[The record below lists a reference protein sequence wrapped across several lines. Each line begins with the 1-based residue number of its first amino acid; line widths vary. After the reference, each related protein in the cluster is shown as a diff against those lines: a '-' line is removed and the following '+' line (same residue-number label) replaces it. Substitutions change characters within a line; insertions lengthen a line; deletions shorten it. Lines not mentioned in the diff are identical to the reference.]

1 MLVHSRKTLTY
12 IFSSVLCALCF
23 AQITFAVPP
32 PDFLF
37 NLGGQVFYL
46 FSFLAIFVSAS
57 FSVIYQFLRVKYH
70 ALKAHPWLPV
80 IGVFLIFLASFSGFL
95 AYENIQS
102 KKAYQE
108 WLVASEAHAQ
118 QKVQSTPKV
127 KPEENVLDVLKEE
140 APSQP
145 PESLPISIT
154 NEAFQAVLDG
164 GTQNYVVLDAREDLE
179 AEYGRFPGSI
189 HIRYADLLA
198 HKIDQLP
205 KNDPI
210 YVLCW
215 SGMRGKIVAELL
227 RSYGFTAIYLEDGSD
242 GWVNDFHGLWE
253 GEIKFSATYP
263 DSKYGVT
270 YGTDEVRAHVSD
282 GVILVDAREPENI
295 ANQLPGSYLMPLMLT
310 PSEELE
316 TMYSSI
322 PANSKV
328 VTVCDEYINC
338 FIAKIVGVEL
348 EKRGHI
354 FLGRYNRP
362 WEY

>member
-1 MLVHSRKTLTY
+1 MLVYSRKTLTY
-12 IFSSVLCALCF
+12 IFNSLLCALCF

-37 NLGGQVFYL
+37 NLGGQVVYL

-57 FSVIYQFLRVKYH
+57 FSVVYQFLRVKYH

-80 IGVFLIFLASFSGFL
+80 IGIFLIFLTSFSGFL

-118 QKVQSTPKV
+118 QKVQSTPKTR
-127 KPEENVLDVLKEE
+127 PEENVLEE
-140 APSQP
+140 ETPSHL
-145 PESLPISIT
+145 PENLPLSIT
-154 NEAFQAVLDG
+154 NEEFQAVLDS
-164 GTQNYVVLDAREDLE
+164 GTQNYIVLDAREDLE
-179 AEYGRFPGSI
+179 AEYGHFPGSI

-198 HKIDQLP
+198 HKTGQLS
-205 KNDPI
+205 KNAPI

-215 SGMRGKIVAELL
+215 SGMRGKVVTELL

-263 DSKYGVT
+263 DNKYGVT
-270 YGTDEVRAHVSD
+270 FDTNQTRAQTSD
-282 GVILVDAREPENI
+282 GVILVDVREPEKTVNSL
-295 ANQLPGSYLMPLMLT
+295 AGSYLMPLMLT
-310 PSEELE
+310 PSEDLE
-316 TMYSSI
+316 AMYAKI
-322 PANSKV
+322 PADSKV
-328 VTVCDEYINC
+328 ITVCDEYINC
-338 FIAKIVGVEL
+338 FMAKIVGVEL
-348 EKRGHI
+348 EKRGHT